1 MTAAPGGWA
10 AGDYPRSPALIQPLF
25 TIRTKQ
31 VRSRPPPPVA
41 VTRRRAFVRGIPG
54 VQIRGPSGPARPSR
68 IRPAAVAG
76 IDLSAWRPASTV
88 QAGTPVPGPRAGPP
102 PAQALARHPAVRWLR
117 SPAGDRTAYD
127 RPP

>member
-41 VTRRRAFVRGIPG
+41 VSLCPGNPGRPNPGPVRPCPSFPDTAGC
-54 VQIRGPSGPARPSR
+54 RGRDRPERLAAR
-68 IRPAAVAG
+68 
-76 IDLSAWRPASTV
+76 STV
-88 QAGTPVPGPRAGPP
+88 QTGTPVPGPRAGPP
-102 PAQALARHPAVRWLR
+102 PAQALARHPAVRWLLA
-117 SPAGDRTAYD
+117 PAGDRTAYD